1 MVLVRISDK
10 RCHKGYNIKFFHT
23 DTITE
28 EVIQFVNS
36 NPKAYWVESNN
47 EFYHSREEFLKAYSQ

>member
-10 RCHKGYNIKFFHT
+10 RYHKGYNIKFFHT

-28 EVIQFVNS
+28 EVIQFVKGNS
-36 NPKAYWVESNN
+36 KAYWVECNN
-47 EFYHSREEFLKAYSQ
+47 ETYHSREEFFKVYSQ